1 MYYKIPKHKLQKD
14 YQEIKLK
21 RYLNLQKHS
30 FHSKE
35 YEVMVPVSKGSVV
48 LRRKQVII
56 YDHAVSLVILLN
68 RSQITISEHLPP

>member
-1 MYYKIPKHKLQKD
+1 MCVALQSVIKYIYICITKFQNINYKG

-35 YEVMVPVSKGSVV
+35 YEVMVPVSKGPVV
-48 LRRKQVII
+48 LRRKQVI
-56 YDHAVSLVILLN
+56 
-68 RSQITISEHLPP
+68 